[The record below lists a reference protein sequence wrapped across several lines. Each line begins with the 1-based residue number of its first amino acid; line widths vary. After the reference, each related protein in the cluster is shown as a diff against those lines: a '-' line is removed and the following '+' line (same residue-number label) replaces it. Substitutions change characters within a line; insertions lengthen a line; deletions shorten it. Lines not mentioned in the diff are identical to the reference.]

1 MIAVLGNKVVE
12 ARAIQ
17 KHAFQ
22 FLGESNGIARH
33 ERSVQVVER
42 VAAAGNLG
50 EATGDLRG
58 IELGDL
64 AIGYAQRTQAVDIAR
79 QGRIV
84 SREIPGKVQH
94 RPYRLRCHRQVGE
107 HDAGIQG
114 RSHGAVGLRKRVETL
129 QHLIIGARNKTAQ
142 HRVR

>member
-1 MIAVLGNKVVE
+1 MVAVLGNKVVE

-22 FLGESNGIARH
+22 FLGESNDIARH

-64 AIGYAQRTQAVDIAR
+64 AIGYAQRVDIAR

-114 RSHGAVGLRKRVETL
+114 RSHGATRFGKRVETL
-129 QHLIIGARNKTAQ
+129 QHLIAGIRDETAQ